1 MGHEYV
7 EMKNSHAAIE
17 AYRIAVGSCY
27 HIERISSPTLMLCRG
42 EPKRLQS
49 VVRTG
54 PSLRT
59 FEHAS
64 VCAALLPTR
73 HITTVRKE
81 LFCDFSS
88 TVSTITDRMM
98 FDYGKLRRQVT
109 KRWEGQLYC
118 SFHHGL
124 SLMSYLP

>member
-27 HIERISSPTLMLCRG
+27 HIQRMSPPALILYRG
-42 EPKRLQS
+42 EQKRLQS

-59 FEHAS
+59 LEHAS

-73 HITTVRKE
+73 HITTVRK
-81 LFCDFSS
+81 
-88 TVSTITDRMM
+88 
-98 FDYGKLRRQVT
+98 
-109 KRWEGQLYC
+109 
-118 SFHHGL
+118 
-124 SLMSYLP
+124 